1 MFPNILHVIFN
12 IYLMLKG
19 GRNAGLENKADVYML
34 VSYRLA
40 LFKASDFKTLLCHGM
55 PGTHAVHH
63 GN

>member
-1 MFPNILHVIFN
+1 MQGQRIRQ
-12 IYLMLKG
+12 IY
-19 GRNAGLENKADVYML
+19 VYML

-40 LFKASDFKTLLCHGM
+40 LFKANDFKTLLCHSM